1 MALPPKQ
8 ATQVER
14 IGIHFEKIQF
24 PPLSARIMA
33 LLLIAEPPYCSFD
46 EIIENLQSSKSSVS
60 SALNMLLRD
69 GLIDY
74 MTFPGDKKRYFY
86 INSETWIEMAKRRV
100 EQLAPFR
107 EILVEVAHTR
117 THKHP
122 DFNQMLLEMNQ
133 FYGEIEEALTAI
145 IRRWAKKPE

>member
-1 MALPPKQ
+1 MSIDKSQ
-8 ATQVER
+8 ADQVER
-14 IGIHFEKIQF
+14 IGIHFEKIQY

-69 GLIDY
+69 GMIDY
-74 MTFPGDKKRYFY
+74 KTFPGDKKRYFY
-86 INSETWIEMAKRRV
+86 INSETWVEMAKKRV

-107 EILVEVAHTR
+107 EILAEVAHGR
-117 THKHP
+117 SGRNP
-122 DFNQMLLEMNQ
+122 EFNQMLLQMHD
-133 FYGEIEEALTAI
+133 FYGEMEEALTAI
-145 IRRWAKKPE
+145 IRRWENNTG